1 MRTNEPDLVVGAC
14 GAMEGARA
22 VGWRWT
28 ELRLGRVAF
37 DKAQDHDSSL
47 IGLLHKEILRK
58 GQGQTHFSKLK
69 LQE

>member
-1 MRTNEPDLVVGAC
+1 
-14 GAMEGARA
+14 MEGSRD
-22 VGWRWT
+22 VGWCWT
-28 ELRLGRVAF
+28 ELRLGRVAL
-37 DKAQDHDSSL
+37 DKAKDHDSSL

>member
-1 MRTNEPDLVVGAC
+1 MCTNEPDLVVGAC
-14 GAMEGARA
+14 WAMEGSRD
-22 VGWRWT
+22 VGWCWT
-28 ELRLGRVAF
+28 ELRSGRVAL
-37 DKAQDHDSSL
+37 DKAKDHDSSL